1 MLRGDVEVNSGPK
14 KKDKDKDQL
23 SIWHWNLN
31 SKSVYDYSKLFL
43 LNSYNSLHKFDI
55 ICLSE
60 TYLDSDTPLND
71 DNLEISGY
79 TLVRSD
85 HPSNTKRGGVCL
97 YYKNNLPLRVINIGY
112 LNECL
117 TLELTVGDKT
127 CNFVVLYRSP
137 SQSQDEF
144 ETFSDNFKMTLD
156 ILAQKNPFL
165 MTTIRDFSAKSEN
178 WYS

>member
-1 MLRGDVEVNSGPK
+1 MPL
-14 KKDKDKDQL
+14 
-23 SIWHWNLN
+23 
-31 SKSVYDYSKLFL
+31 
-43 LNSYNSLHKFDI
+43 
-55 ICLSE
+55 E
-60 TYLDSDTPLND
+60 TYLDSNTPLND

-79 TLVRSD
+79 TVVRFD
-85 HPSNTKRGGVCL
+85 HRSNTKRGGACL

-137 SQSQDEF
+137 SQSQDEV
-144 ETFSDNFKMTLD
+144 ETFSDNFEMTLD

-165 MTTIRDFSAKSEN
+165 MTTIGDFNAKSKN
-178 WYS
+178 WYSQDKTSFEGKTIESITSYFVLY

>member
-1 MLRGDVEVNSGPK
+1 MIL
-14 KKDKDKDQL
+14 
-23 SIWHWNLN
+23 
-31 SKSVYDYSKLFL
+31 Y
-43 LNSYNSLHKFDI
+43 
-55 ICLSE
+55 E
-60 TYLDSDTPLND
+60 TYLESNTRLND

-117 TLELTVGDKT
+117 TPELMVDDKT

-144 ETFSDNFKMTLD
+144 ETFFDNSEMTLD
-156 ILAQKNPFL
+156 IVAQK
-165 MTTIRDFSAKSEN
+165 IRF
-178 WYS
+178 